1 MQESNAGGL
10 NTLTVGFSLLL
21 TPKKKRKKDD
31 RENEKEKNR
40 KSNEKE
46 IVMFNLTKTS
56 HAVLVTD
63 INDKKKC

>member
-1 MQESNAGGL
+1 MQESNADGL

-21 TPKKKRKKDD
+21 TSKKEKKDD

-46 IVMFNLTKTS
+46 IVMFNLMKAS